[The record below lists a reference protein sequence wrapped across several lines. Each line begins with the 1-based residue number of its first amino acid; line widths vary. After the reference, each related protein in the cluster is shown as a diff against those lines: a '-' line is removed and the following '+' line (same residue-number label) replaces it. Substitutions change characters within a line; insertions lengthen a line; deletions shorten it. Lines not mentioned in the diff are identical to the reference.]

1 MEFISEYKY
10 AEVKVFT
17 LEELEKNLIKTQEKR
32 KQLEESIKEYDM
44 WIKAYKNEINC
55 RLINTTP
62 VKPKCIGCEEGYLNQ
77 LGHYGGCIPDPMD
90 IELQS
95 IIDSQN

>member
-17 LEELEKNLIKTQEKR
+17 IQELKDKLKNTQEKR
-32 KQLEESIKEYDM
+32 KQLEECIKEYDM
-44 WIKAYKNEINC
+44 WIKAYEYELKY
-55 RLINTTP
+55 R
-62 VKPKCIGCEEGYLNQ
+62 KPKCIGCQEGYLNQ
-77 LGHYGGCIPDPMD
+77 IGHYGGCISDPMD